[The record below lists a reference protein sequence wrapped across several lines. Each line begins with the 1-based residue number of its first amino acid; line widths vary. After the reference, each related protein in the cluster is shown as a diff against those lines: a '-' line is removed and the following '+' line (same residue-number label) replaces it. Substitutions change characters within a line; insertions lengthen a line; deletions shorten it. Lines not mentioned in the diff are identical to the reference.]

1 MDERNRPMRPR
12 RMGEEPRKISDG
24 FAMMTTVQVVVC
36 GLLLCGLFLYTKMQQ
51 TDPANVKETFGQVT
65 QQGDVLQEGQEGNL
79 FEQISGAI
87 REFFFGTGQGEDGI
101 TVRPVDPQEG
111 GTNETDTDTSS
122 VDPTS
127 SLLSSDL
134 STSDH
139 NIYKVR
145 RESTGGQG
153 GQMPVT
159 AQEGELL
166 YPPEGYSLA
175 PAVLS
180 QKMTAPVDAGTT
192 SPYGYRIHPITG
204 ETDFHTGV
212 DLGAA
217 MGTPI
222 RAAFAGTVT
231 EVGESD
237 IFGNYIVVTHSDSLS
252 TRYCHCSEIV
262 APEGSV
268 IRQGETVAKVGST
281 GMSTGPHLHF
291 EMKIDG
297 VNVDPE
303 PFLPQAQQPSEATE

>member
-1 MDERNRPMRPR
+1 MDERNRPVRSR
-12 RMGEEPRKISDG
+12 RMGDQPRKISDG
-24 FAMMTTVQVVVC
+24 FAMMTVVQVIVC
-36 GLLLCGLFLYTKMQQ
+36 GLLLCSLFLYTKIQQ

-65 QQGDVLQEGQEGNL
+65 QEGNVLKEGEQGNL

-87 REFFFGTGQGEDGI
+87 REFFFGTSSNDDGI
-101 TVRPVDPQEG
+101 AVH
-111 GTNETDTDTSS
+111 S
-122 VDPTS
+122 VDPNEESNEETTS
-127 SLLSSDL
+127 SADKTASFISSDS

-139 NIYKVR
+139 TIYKVQG
-145 RESTGGQG
+145 ENTGGQG
-153 GQMPVT
+153 GQMQVT

-180 QKMTAPVDAGTT
+180 QKMVAPVDAEIT

-204 ETDFHTGV
+204 ETDFHTGI
-212 DLGAA
+212 DLGAS

-222 RAAFAGTVT
+222 RAAFSGTVT
-231 EVGESD
+231 EIGESE

-252 TRYCHCSEIV
+252 TRYCHCNKIV
-262 APEGSV
+262 AEKGAV
-268 IRQGETVAKVGST
+268 IRQGETIAKVGTT

-291 EMKIDG
+291 EIKING

-303 PFLPQAQQPSEATE
+303 PFLPQAQQSVE

>member
-1 MDERNRPMRPR
+1 MDERNRPAHRG
-12 RMGEEPRKISDG
+12 RMGKEPRKISDG

-36 GLLLCGLFLYTKMQQ
+36 GLLLCGLFLYTKLQQ

-65 QQGDVLQEGQEGNL
+65 QEGDVLQEGEGNL

-87 REFFFGTGQGEDGI
+87 REFFFGEQPAEDGI
-101 TVRPVDPQEG
+101 TVRPADPEENG
-111 GTNETDTDTSS
+111 ADTASS
-122 VDPTS
+122 VDQTS

-145 RESTGGQG
+145 GENTGGQG

-192 SPYGYRIHPITG
+192 SPYGYRVHPITG

-231 EVGESD
+231 EVGESE

-291 EMKIDG
+291 EMKVDG

-303 PFLPQAQQPSEATE
+303 PFLPQSQLSESGVQ